1 VRGSQEKP
9 GLDEKEERMKAVAV
23 WLILDSK
30 PEDAISLMC
39 KWYRVSSPRL
49 LVGVL
54 EGKTKRVAAVYSV
67 QRREIRAARREYL
80 YDPFVIIH
88 EFYHHLRSTSGKH
101 RGTEKQADR
110 FALDFIAAYRRVT
123 EGAIAHM
130 TEADRAPG
138 PGPSSAKL

>member
-1 VRGSQEKP
+1 
-9 GLDEKEERMKAVAV
+9 MKAATV

-39 KWYRVSSPRL
+39 KWYRVSPPRL

-80 YDPFVIIH
+80 YDPFVIVH

-101 RGTEKQADR
+101 RGTEKQADK
-110 FALDFIAAYRRVT
+110 FALDFIAAYRRMT
-123 EGAIAHM
+123 EGAPAPS
-130 TEADRAPG
+130 TEAGRASGSGDPVQQSFRWQG
-138 PGPSSAKL
+138 GST